1 MKIGVSTGSL
11 EVLKRKVLK
20 KDSPTTLYLLIGSK
34 CLNNCAFCI
43 QAKNVKKE
51 TIMLSRIS
59 WPLVSLEEL
68 ERLLSGFNPFKRI
81 CFQVTNH
88 FEWRNNITIL
98 MDSLKKYKLP
108 ISISAPVEKLEDIKF
123 LFENKADRVNIS
135 IDVGEKELYEKIKEK
150 NWNEKIDLIRDA
162 SKIFPKKIT
171 THIIVGLGE
180 KEKALIKLIRDLSY
194 WEVKV
199 ALFAFTPLPGTLL
212 ENLSQPSYLKYRKI
226 QIVTY
231 LLQNHLIDFEDLTF
245 DKDDLILTK
254 KILDKAY
261 LYFNEIFK
269 TSGCPYCNRPYYNES
284 PRIIP
289 YNYPREL
296 TREEIEELKLTLE
309 DAQRVI

>member
-1 MKIGVSTGSL
+1 MKIGVSSGSL
-11 EVLKRKVLK
+11 EVLKRKIFK

-43 QAKNVKKE
+43 QARNVRKE

-59 WPLVSLEEL
+59 WPPIDLEEL
-68 ERLLSGFNPFKRI
+68 ETLLSEFNPFKRI
-81 CFQVTNH
+81 CLQVTNH
-88 FEWRNNITIL
+88 LGWKANIVKLTNAF
-98 MDSLKKYKLP
+98 KKYNLP
-108 ISISAPVEKLEDIKF
+108 ISISAPVEDLEDVNF
-123 LFENKADRVNIS
+123 LFKNGVDRINIS
-135 IDVGEKELYEKIKEK
+135 IDAAEKELYEKIKGK
-150 NWNEKIDLIRDA
+150 NWKEKIDLIREA

-180 KEKALIKLIRDLSY
+180 KEKSLVELIKDLSC

-199 ALFAFTPLPGTLL
+199 ALFAFTPLPGTPL

-231 LLQNHLIDFEDLTF
+231 LLQNHLIDSEDLTF
-245 DKDDLILTK
+245 DKDELILTK
-254 KILDKAY
+254 KILEKAY
-261 LYFNEIFK
+261 LYFHEIFK

-289 YNYPREL
+289 YNYPRDL
-296 TREEIEELKLTLE
+296 TKEEIEEIKLTLE
-309 DAQRVI
+309 DG